1 MSNNQSQSQ
10 PQTQTLYTKVQT
22 GLNFAQR
29 EQAVLELWSKHNIF
43 HKSMAMREGSPMFVF
58 YDGPPTANGRPHMGH
73 IIARAIKDLFPRY
86 KTMKGC
92 HVLRKAGWDTHGL
105 PVELEVEKALGIS
118 GKPDI
123 EKYGVEPFIQKCKE
137 SVWTY
142 ETMWKEMSERVGF
155 WADMEKPYVTYHNS
169 YIESVWWA
177 LSKIWEKGLI
187 YKSYRVVPYC
197 PRCGTPLSSH
207 EVAQGYKE
215 VTEPSA
221 YVRFNVAGKKDEY
234 LLAWTTTPWTLP
246 SNVGLCVNAKE
257 EYVRAAKDGHVY
269 ILAKALVEK
278 VLEDSYEI
286 LETFTGAKL
295 EGLKYEPL
303 FDFER
308 PEDANDA
315 NSKYCTVVCDGYVT
329 LKDGTG
335 IVHIAP
341 AFGDDDARISKAYGL
356 PLLQLVDAQGCFVD
370 SVNLWAGKFVK
381 DADPLIIKELATRGL
396 LHKKEAYTHNYPYCW
411 RCDTPLLYYA
421 RDAWFIQVS
430 KLKDELLASNSN
442 VNWLPEHMKEGRFG
456 DFLKNIHDWSIS
468 RERYWGTPLPIW
480 ECTAGK
486 HSEDPNDA
494 CGYLHCV
501 SGIAELKNMGAT
513 SHSSKDNTAASM
525 ADDIELHKPYIDD
538 IRLNCPQCGG
548 EMVRTPEVIDCWFD
562 SGSMPFAQWHYP
574 YENQDIF
581 AKQFPADII
590 SEGLDQTRGWFYSLM
605 SISTMLFGKSPYKN
619 VIVTGLVQNKDGQKM
634 SKSKGDVVD
643 PMHALDK
650 HGADAVRW
658 LFYAGAAPWQNTRYH
673 DDAVAEGS
681 RRFMGTLWNTYAF
694 YVLYA
699 GIDGFDPNV
708 HQSKDLS
715 VLDSWLL
722 SRLNTLVKK
731 VDTALDR
738 FEVTEPARAL
748 DAFVDELSNWYL
760 RRSRERFWADGMG
773 QDKIN
778 AYRVLH
784 HALVTVAKL
793 AAPFVPF
800 ITEQIYQNLV
810 RGLDAAA
817 PESVHLCDYPVA
829 DERFI
834 DPALEADMS
843 AIMDITAIGR
853 AARNAAAIKNRQPL
867 PEMLVSLKAG
877 SAKPDASLLDVVRE
891 ELNVKAISFIENTE
905 EYVEYRFKPQL
916 RTLGPRY
923 GKLVPKITEALNAE
937 PAAVMAALNSG
948 GWRTTI
954 DDVDIE
960 LSLEDVLPES
970 IQKEGF
976 AVSTDRGVTVVLD
989 TRLTPELIEEGNVR
1003 ELISKLQNMRKDAG
1017 YEVVDRIHAGYNN
1030 NTPGLGDVISNNYET
1045 IAGEILADSLK
1056 HSAPPTGAYAKQWD
1070 INGENIGLWVMKV

>member
-1 MSNNQSQSQ
+1 MSNH
-10 PQTQTLYTKVQT
+10 TELYTKVPT

-29 EQAVLELWSKHNIF
+29 EESVLDLWRDNQIF
-43 HKSMAMREGSPMFVF
+43 PKSMSQREGASLFVF

-86 KTMKGC
+86 KTMKGYQ
-92 HVLRKAGWDTHGL
+92 VLRKAGWDTHGL
-105 PVELEVEKALGIS
+105 PVELEVEKSLGIS

-142 ETMWKEMSERVGF
+142 ETMWKKMSERVGY
-155 WADMEKPYVTYHNS
+155 WADMESPYVTYHNS

-177 LSKIWEKGLI
+177 LSQIWEKGLI
-187 YKSYRVVPYC
+187 YKGYRVVPYC

-221 YVRFNVAGKKDEY
+221 YVRFKVANKTDEY

-257 EYVRAAKDGHVY
+257 EYARVAADGKIY
-269 ILAKALVEK
+269 ILAKALIDE
-278 VLEDSYEI
+278 VLEAPYEI
-286 LETFTGAKL
+286 LDTFPGAKL
-295 EGLKYEPL
+295 EGLKYDPL
-303 FDFER
+303 FNFEN
-308 PEDANDA
+308 PTDPN
-315 NSKYCTVVCDGYVT
+315 YCTVVCDGYVT

-356 PLLQLVDAQGCFVD
+356 PLLQLVDPQGCFVS
-370 SVNLWAGKFVK
+370 SVDLWAGKFVK
-381 DADPLIIKELATRGL
+381 DADPLIIKELAARGL
-396 LHKKEAYTHNYPYCW
+396 LHKKKAYTHNYPYCW

-430 KLKDELLASNSN
+430 ALKDELLASNSK

-480 ECTAGK
+480 ECMRGVTDDPDDYIPP
-486 HSEDPNDA
+486 EDI
-494 CGYLHCV
+494 CGHFHCV
-501 SGIAELKNMGAT
+501 SGMEELKEMGR
-513 SHSSKDNTAASM
+513 NM
-525 ADDIELHKPYIDD
+525 ADVVKGIPQPIPDDFELHKPYIDD
-538 IRLNCPQCGG
+538 IHLKCPKCGDV
-548 EMVRTPEVIDCWFD
+548 MVRTPEVIDCWFD

-574 YENQDIF
+574 YENQELF

-605 SISTMLFGKSPYKN
+605 AISTMLFGKSPYKN

-643 PMHALDK
+643 PMDALEK

-699 GIDGFDPNV
+699 GIDGFNPYKYET
-708 HQSKDLS
+708 KDLS
-715 VLDSWLL
+715 VLDCWLL
-722 SRLNTLVKK
+722 SRLNSLVKK
-731 VDTALDR
+731 VDAALDR

-760 RRSRERFWADGMG
+760 RRSRERFWADGMA

-778 AYRVLH
+778 AYKVLH
-784 HALVTVAKL
+784 HALATVAKL

-810 RGLDAAA
+810 RGLDTAA
-817 PESVHLCDYPVA
+817 PESIHLCEYPVA
-829 DERFI
+829 NESMLN
-834 DPALEADMS
+834 PALEADMA

-867 PEMLVSLKAG
+867 PEMLINLRKG
-877 SAKPDASLLDVVRE
+877 SAEPDKSLLYIVRE
-891 ELNVKAISFIENTE
+891 ELNTKGVSFIESTE

-948 GWRTTI
+948 GWRTVI

-960 LSLEDVLPES
+960 LSLEDVLAETV
-970 IQKEGF
+970 QKEGY
-976 AVSTDRGVTVVLD
+976 AVSTDRGITVVLD
-989 TRLTPELIEEGNVR
+989 IRLTPELIEEGNVR

-1017 YEVVDRIHAGYNN
+1017 YEVVDRIHAGYADCSGNLSNVLINN
-1030 NTPGLGDVISNNYET
+1030 RET
-1045 IAGEILADSLK
+1045 IAAEILADKLDEAS
-1056 HSAPPTGAYAKQWD
+1056 PPEGAYAKVWD
-1070 INGENIGLWVMKV
+1070 INGENVQLWVKQIDF

>member
-1 MSNNQSQSQ
+1 MSNHKE
-10 PQTQTLYTKVQT
+10 LYAKVST
-22 GLNFAQR
+22 GLNFAER
-29 EQAVLELWSKHNIF
+29 EKAVLDLWNGNKTF
-43 HKSMAMREGSPMFVF
+43 QKSMTMREGSPTFVF

-73 IIARAIKDLFPRY
+73 VIARAIKDLFPRY

-118 GKPDI
+118 GKPEI
-123 EKYGVEPFIQKCKE
+123 EKYGIEPFIQKCKE

-142 ETMWKEMSERVGF
+142 ESMWKEMSERLGF
-155 WADMEKPYVTYHNS
+155 WADMESPYVTYQDN

-177 LSKIWEKGLI
+177 LSQIYEKGLI
-187 YKSYRVVPYC
+187 YKGYRVVPYC

-221 YVRFNVAGKKDEY
+221 YVRFKVAGRTDEY

-246 SNVGLCVNAKE
+246 SNVGLCVNPKTD
-257 EYVRAAKDGHVY
+257 YVRAAKDGHVY
-269 ILAKALVEK
+269 IMAKALVEN

-286 LETFTGAKL
+286 LETFPGAKL

-303 FDFER
+303 FDFEN
-308 PEDANDA
+308 PENE
-315 NSKYCTVVCDGYVT
+315 NYCTVVCDGYVT
-329 LKDGTG
+329 LTDGTG

-341 AFGDDDARISKAYGL
+341 AFGEDDARISKAYGL
-356 PLLQLVDAQGCFVD
+356 PLLQLVDAQGCFVN

-381 DADPLIIKELATRGL
+381 DADPLIIKELAARGL
-396 LHKKEAYTHNYPYCW
+396 LQKKQAYTHNYPFCW

-421 RDAWFIQVS
+421 RNAWFIQVS
-430 KLKDELLASNSN
+430 ALKNELLASNSE

-480 ECTAGK
+480 ECTEGKDAGAAAE
-486 HSEDPNDA
+486 SEA
-494 CGYLHCV
+494 MAVCGHRHCV
-501 SGIAELKNMGAT
+501 ASKAELAKLGRIEGQPVPDT
-513 SHSSKDNTAASM
+513 
-525 ADDIELHKPYIDD
+525 IELHKPYIDGVT
-538 IRLNCPQCGG
+538 LTCPKCGG
-548 EMVRTPEVIDCWFD
+548 EMRRTPEVIDCWFD

-574 YENQDIF
+574 YENQELF
-581 AKQFPADII
+581 ANQFPADII

-605 SISTMLFGKSPYKN
+605 AISTMLFGKSPYKN

-634 SKSKGDVVD
+634 SKSKGAVVD
-643 PMHALDK
+643 PMEALTK

-673 DDAVAEGS
+673 DDAVADGA

-699 GIDGFDPNV
+699 GIDGFNPYEYET
-708 HQSKDLS
+708 KDLS

-722 SRLNTLVKK
+722 SKLNSLVKK
-731 VDTALDR
+731 VDNALNR
-738 FEVTEPARAL
+738 FEITEPARAL

-760 RRSRERFWADGMG
+760 RRSRERFWADGME

-778 AYRVLH
+778 AYKVLH

-810 RGLDAAA
+810 RGLDITA
-817 PESVHLCDYPVA
+817 PESIHLCDYPA
-829 DERFI
+829 SDISKINIE
-834 DPALEADMS
+834 LEANM
-843 AIMDITAIGR
+843 AVIMDITAIGR

-867 PEMLVSLKAG
+867 PEMLVSLRAG
-877 SAKPDASLLDVVRE
+877 HTRPGAALLDVVRE
-891 ELNVKAISFIENTE
+891 ELNVKGINFVENTE
-905 EYVEYRFKPQL
+905 EYIEYRFKPQL

-923 GKLVPKITEALNAE
+923 GKLVPKITAALNTE

-954 DDVDIE
+954 DETDVE
-960 LSLEDVLPES
+960 LTIEDVLVETV
-970 IQKEGF
+970 QKDGF
-976 AVSTDRGVTVVLD
+976 AVSSDRGVTVVLD
-989 TRLTPELIEEGNVR
+989 IRLTPELIEEGNVR

-1017 YEVVDRIHAGYNN
+1017 FEVVDRIHAGYTGCSGNLGGVIVNN
-1030 NTPGLGDVISNNYET
+1030 REAVTV
-1045 IAGEILADSLK
+1045 EILADSLEE
-1056 HSAPPTGAYAKQWD
+1056 STPPEGAFAKEWD
-1070 INGENIGLWVMKV
+1070 INGENVQLWVMKV

>member
-1 MSNNQSQSQ
+1 MPNNQD
-10 PQTQTLYTKVQT
+10 LYTKVPT

-29 EQAVLELWSKHNIF
+29 EQNILELWSKSQIF
-43 HKSMAMREGSPMFVF
+43 PKSMAKREGAPIFVF

-86 KTMKGC
+86 KTMKGY

-105 PVELEVEKALGIS
+105 PVELEVEKALGIN
-118 GKPDI
+118 GKPEI

-142 ETMWKEMSERVGF
+142 ETMWKEMSQRVGY
-155 WADMEKPYVTYHNS
+155 WADMENPYVTYHNS

-177 LSKIWEKGLI
+177 LSKIWEKELI

-197 PRCGTPLSSH
+197 PRCGTPLSGH

-215 VTEPSA
+215 ITEPSA
-221 YVRFNVAGKKDEY
+221 YVRFKVAGKTNEY
-234 LLAWTTTPWTLP
+234 LIAWTTTPWTLP

-257 EYVRAAKDGHVY
+257 EYARVAKDGHVF
-269 ILAKALVEK
+269 IMAKALIEE

-286 LETFTGAKL
+286 LETFPGAKL
-295 EGLKYEPL
+295 EGLKYDPL
-303 FDFER
+303 FDFEN
-308 PEDANDA
+308 PETEN
-315 NSKYCTVVCDGYVT
+315 YCTVVCDGYVT

-356 PLLQLVDAQGCFVD
+356 PLLQLVDAQGCFVN
-370 SVNLWAGKFVK
+370 SVHLWAGKFVK
-381 DADPLIIKELATRGL
+381 DADPLIIKELAARGL
-396 LHKKEAYTHNYPYCW
+396 LHKKKAYTHNYPYCW

-421 RDAWFIQVS
+421 RDAWFIRVS
-430 KLKDELLASNSN
+430 ALKDELLTSNSE

-480 ECTAGK
+480 ECTRGAIEG
-486 HSEDPNDA
+486 EDDPTA
-494 CGYLHCV
+494 ICGHRHCV
-501 SGIAELKNMGAT
+501 SGVEELKRMGHIAPEDGEDG
-513 SHSSKDNTAASM
+513 KQIYPKPIP
-525 ADDIELHKPYIDD
+525 DDIELHKPYIDSV
-538 IRLNCPQCGG
+538 ILTCPVCGDV
-548 EMVRTPEVIDCWFD
+548 MRRTPEVIDCWFD

-574 YENQDIF
+574 YENQDLF

-605 SISTMLFGKSPYKN
+605 AISTMLFGKSPYKN

-643 PMHALDK
+643 PMDALEK

-673 DDAVAEGS
+673 DDAVADGS

-699 GIDGFDPNV
+699 GIDGFNPYKY
-708 HQSKDLS
+708 QTKDLS

-738 FEVTEPARAL
+738 FEITEPARAL

-778 AYRVLH
+778 AYKVLH

-810 RGLDAAA
+810 CGLDAAA
-817 PESVHLCDYPVA
+817 PESVHLCDYPIS
-829 DERFI
+829 DESLVN
-834 DPALEADMS
+834 PALEADMA

-877 SAKPDASLLDVVRE
+877 STKPGVSLLDIVRE
-891 ELNVKAISFIENTE
+891 ELNVKAINFIENAE

-937 PAAVMAALNSG
+937 PAAVIAALNSG
-948 GWRTTI
+948 GWSATI
-954 DDVDIE
+954 DGVEVE
-960 LSLEDVLPES
+960 LTMDDVLPET

-976 AVSTDRGVTVVLD
+976 AVSADRGITVVLD
-989 TRLTPELIEEGNVR
+989 TRLTPALIEEGNVR

-1017 YEVVDRIHAGYNN
+1017 YEVVDRIHAGYAGCSGSLGSAITNN
-1030 NTPGLGDVISNNYET
+1030 REFM
-1045 IAGEILADSLK
+1045 IAEILADTLEETT
-1056 HSAPPTGAYAKQWD
+1056 PPDGAFAKEWD
-1070 INGENIGLWVMKV
+1070 INGESVLLWVAKV

>member
-1 MSNNQSQSQ
+1 MSNN
-10 PQTQTLYTKVQT
+10 PELYTKVST
-22 GLNFAQR
+22 GMDFAKR
-29 EQAVLELWSKHNIF
+29 EQAVLDLWRDSQIF
-43 HKSMAMREGSPMFVF
+43 PKSMSKREGSPVFVF

-118 GKPDI
+118 GKPEI

-142 ETMWKEMSERVGF
+142 EAMWKEMSERMGY
-155 WADMEKPYVTYHNS
+155 WADMESPYVTYHNS

-187 YKSYRVVPYC
+187 YKGYRVVPYC

-221 YVRFNVAGKKDEY
+221 YVRFKVAGKTDEY

-246 SNVGLCVNAKE
+246 SNVGLCVNPKE
-257 EYVRAAKDGHVY
+257 DYVRVAADGHVY
-269 ILAKALVEK
+269 IMAKALIEQVIEGP
-278 VLEDSYEI
+278 YEV
-286 LETFTGAKL
+286 LETFPGATL
-295 EGLKYEPL
+295 EGMKYEPL
-303 FDFER
+303 FDFEN
-308 PEDANDA
+308 PDDSN
-315 NSKYCTVVCDGYVT
+315 YCTVVCDGYVT
-329 LKDGTG
+329 LTDGTG

-341 AFGDDDARISKAYGL
+341 AFGEDDARISKAYGL
-356 PLLQLVDAQGCFVD
+356 PLLQLVDAQGCFVP
-370 SVNLWAGKFVK
+370 SVHLWAGKFVK

-396 LHKKEAYTHNYPYCW
+396 LHKKKAYTHNYPYCW
-411 RCDTPLLYYA
+411 RCDTPLIYYA
-421 RDAWFIQVS
+421 RNAWFIKVS
-430 KLKDELLASNSN
+430 ALKDELLASNSE
-442 VNWLPEHMKEGRFG
+442 VNWLPEHMKDGRFG

-480 ECTAGK
+480 TCTRGPCDDEPDDIWDP
-486 HSEDPNDA
+486 EDICA
-494 CGYLHCV
+494 YSVCV
-501 SGIAELKNMGAT
+501 SGIEELKKMGQMKP
-513 SHSSKDNTAASM
+513 HLRKNPHERELVP
-525 ADDIELHKPYIDD
+525 DDIELHKPYIDD
-538 IRLNCPQCGG
+538 VMLRCPKCNDI
-548 EMVRTPEVIDCWFD
+548 MHRTPEVIDCWFD

-581 AKQFPADII
+581 EKQFPADII

-643 PMHALDK
+643 PMDALGK

-673 DDAVAEGS
+673 DEAVADGA

-699 GIDGFDPNV
+699 GIDEFNPYKF
-708 HQSKDLS
+708 QSNDLS
-715 VLDSWLL
+715 VLDKWLL
-722 SRLNTLVKK
+722 SKLNTLVKK
-731 VDTALDR
+731 VDSALGR

-760 RRSRERFWADGMG
+760 RRSRERFWADGMA

-778 AYRVLH
+778 AYKVLH

-810 RGLDAAA
+810 RGLDSAA
-817 PESVHLCDYPVA
+817 PESIHLCDYPVA
-829 DERFI
+829 DEMFI

-877 SAKPDASLLDVVRE
+877 IAQPDKSLLEVVRE
-891 ELNVKAISFIENTE
+891 ELNVKAISFIQNTE
-905 EYVEYRFKPQL
+905 EFIEYRFKPQL

-923 GKLVPKITEALNAE
+923 GKLVPKITQALNTE
-937 PAAVMAALNSG
+937 PGEVMAALNSG

-954 DDVDIE
+954 DGVDVE
-960 LSLEDVLPES
+960 LSMEDVLPETT
-970 IQKEGF
+970 QKEGY
-976 AVSTDRGVTVVLD
+976 AVSSDRGTTVVLD
-989 TRLTPELIEEGNVR
+989 IRLTPELIEEGTVR

-1017 YEVVDRIHAGYNN
+1017 YEVVDRIIAGYCKFA
-1030 NTPGLGDVISNNYET
+1030 PGLGEAIANNSDFIS
-1045 IAGEILADSLK
+1045 AEILADKLE
-1056 HSAPPTGAYAKQWD
+1056 AAAPTGDAYVKEWD
-1070 INGENIGLWVMKV
+1070 INGEGIQLWVTKV

>member
-1 MSNNQSQSQ
+1 MPNH
-10 PQTQTLYTKVQT
+10 PELYTKVPT

-29 EQAVLELWSKHNIF
+29 EEAILDLWRDNQIF
-43 HKSMAMREGSPMFVF
+43 PKSMSKREGSPIFVF

-86 KTMKGC
+86 KTMKGY

-118 GKPDI
+118 GKPEI

-142 ETMWKEMSERVGF
+142 ETMWKEMSERVGY
-155 WADMEKPYVTYHNS
+155 WADMESPYVTYHNS

-177 LSKIWEKGLI
+177 LSRIWEKGLI
-187 YKSYRVVPYC
+187 YKGYRVVPYC

-221 YVRFNVAGKKDEY
+221 YVRFKVAGKTNEY

-246 SNVGLCVNAKE
+246 SNVGLCVNPKE
-257 EYVRAAKDGHVY
+257 EYARVAADGDVY
-269 ILAKALVEK
+269 ILAKALIEE
-278 VLEDSYEI
+278 VLENPYEV
-286 LETFTGAKL
+286 LETFPGIKL

-303 FDFER
+303 FNFES
-308 PEDANDA
+308 PADAN
-315 NSKYCTVVCDGYVT
+315 YCTVVCDGYVT
-329 LKDGTG
+329 LTDGTG

-341 AFGDDDARISKAYGL
+341 AFGDDDARISKAYDL
-356 PLLQLVDAQGCFVD
+356 PLLQLVDAQGCFVP
-370 SVNLWAGKFVK
+370 SVHLWAGKFVK
-381 DADPLIIKELATRGL
+381 DADPLIIKELAARGL
-396 LHKKEAYTHNYPYCW
+396 LQKKKAYTHNYPFCW

-430 KLKDELLASNSN
+430 ALKDELLASNSE

-480 ECTAGK
+480 ECTRGK
-486 HSEDPNDA
+486 GSSYPEDI
-494 CGYLHCV
+494 CGHRHCV
-501 SGIAELKNMGAT
+501 SGVEELKKMGCMT
-513 SHSSKDNTAASM
+513 SHRINGM
-525 ADDIELHKPYIDD
+525 PQPVPEDIELHKPYIDD
-538 IRLNCPQCGG
+538 VILTCPKCGDV
-548 EMVRTPEVIDCWFD
+548 MQRTPEVIDCWFD

-574 YENQDIF
+574 YENKDLF

-605 SISTMLFGKSPYKN
+605 AISTMLFGKSSYKN

-643 PMHALDK
+643 PMVALEK

-673 DDAVAEGS
+673 DDAVADGA

-699 GIDGFDPNV
+699 EIDGLNPYEYETN
-708 HQSKDLS
+708 DLS
-715 VLDSWLL
+715 VLDRWLL

-731 VDTALDR
+731 VDTALER
-738 FEVTEPARAL
+738 FDVTEPARAL

-760 RRSRERFWADGMG
+760 RRSRERFWADGMA

-778 AYRVLH
+778 AYKVLH

-810 RGLDAAA
+810 RGLDTSA
-817 PESVHLCDYPVA
+817 PESIHLCNYPAA
-829 DERFI
+829 DEGLI
-834 DPALEADMS
+834 DPMLEADMS
-843 AIMDITAIGR
+843 AIIDITAIGR

-867 PEMLVSLKAG
+867 SEMLVSLRTG
-877 SAKPDASLLDVVRE
+877 RTQPDKSLLDVVRE
-891 ELNVKAISFIENTE
+891 ELNVKAISFIESTE

-923 GKLVPKITEALNAE
+923 GKLVPKIAQALNTE
-937 PAAVMAALNSG
+937 PGVVMAALNSG
-948 GWRTTI
+948 GWSTTI
-954 DDVDIE
+954 DGVDVG
-960 LSLEDVLPES
+960 LVMEDVLAETT
-970 IQKEGF
+970 QKEGY
-976 AVSTDRGVTVVLD
+976 AVSADRGTTVVLD
-989 TRLTPELIEEGNVR
+989 TRLTPELIEEGTVR

-1017 YEVVDRIHAGYNN
+1017 YEVIDRIQAGYCDSTPNLDKVIANN
-1030 NTPGLGDVISNNYET
+1030 REFITT
-1045 IAGEILADSLK
+1045 EILADKLEAST
-1056 HSAPPTGAYAKQWD
+1056 PTDNAFTKVWD
-1070 INGENIGLWVMKV
+1070 INGESIRLWVMKI